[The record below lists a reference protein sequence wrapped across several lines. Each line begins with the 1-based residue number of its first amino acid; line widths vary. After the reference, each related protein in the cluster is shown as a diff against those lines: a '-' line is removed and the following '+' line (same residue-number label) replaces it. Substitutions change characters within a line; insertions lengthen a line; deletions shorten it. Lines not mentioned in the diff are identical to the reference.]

1 MGRVNDTAAARQQ
14 RYEYVTAFN
23 RTMIEIWKEQI
34 VKLGVINSGTLYRS
48 VRLVHD
54 ARDEKVTE
62 IMLEWD
68 FYGYGVYQDR
78 GTGRETPRGNPGD
91 IGRAKVRER
100 RPWLS
105 KKFYSSYC
113 RIRDFFADNLG
124 REFCAAVPRI
134 LGSTGF

>member
-1 MGRVNDTAAARQQ
+1 MDRVNDTAAARQQ

-34 VKLGVINSGTLYRS
+34 VKLGVIDSGTLYRS

-62 IMLEWD
+62 IMLEWKFLD
-68 FYGYGVYQDR
+68 YGVYQDR

-105 KKFYSSYC
+105 KKFYSSY
-113 RIRDFFADNLG
+113 
-124 REFCAAVPRI
+124 
-134 LGSTGF
+134 